1 VTPEDG
7 APRPLPPR
15 PPRSPFVHW
24 AIDTAVVFLAMVLPA
39 LFLSVPIWAVLIAAA
54 VVGWFLMP
62 VTRRAELRGLAAR
75 EAQWRGDEPPAPG

>member
-1 VTPEDG
+1 
-7 APRPLPPR
+7 
-15 PPRSPFVHW
+15 
-24 AIDTAVVFLAMVLPA
+24 MVLPA